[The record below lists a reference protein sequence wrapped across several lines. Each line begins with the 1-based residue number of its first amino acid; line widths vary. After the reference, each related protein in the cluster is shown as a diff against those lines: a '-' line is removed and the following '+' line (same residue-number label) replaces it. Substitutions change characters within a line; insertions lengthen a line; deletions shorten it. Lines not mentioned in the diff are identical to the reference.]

1 MWCYTEHFKEEALA
15 ELTNSEDGAEAT
27 AEAGAQAVLETRN
40 RDAEAAGQRL
50 QARSRRDWHT
60 YFMHIAEAVASRGTC
75 DRKQVGAIIVSEET
89 ILSTGYNGSIRSLP
103 HCDEVGHDMVNG
115 HCRRTIHAE
124 ANAILQAA
132 RNGVKISGADIY
144 TTASPCWECFKMIA
158 NTGIRRIFYAEFYR
172 EEKSF
177 EVAAE
182 LGIELIWIRLD
193 GPPGA

>member
-1 MWCYTEHFKEEALA
+1 MKSDNLINENSPA
-15 ELTNSEDGAEAT
+15 EPSRSDAAASPGNDTL
-27 AEAGAQAVLETRN
+27 LERN
-40 RDAEAAGQRL
+40 RNAEAAGQRL
-50 QARSRRDWHT
+50 KATSRRDWHS
-60 YFMHIAEAVASRGTC
+60 YFMHIAQAVASRGTC

-89 ILSTGYNGSIRSLP
+89 ILSTGYNGSIRGLP
-103 HCDEVGHDMVNG
+103 HCDDVGHDMVNG

-132 RNGVKISGADIY
+132 RNGVKIKGADIY

-158 NTGIRRIFYAEFYR
+158 NSGIRRIFYAEFYR

-182 LGIELIWIRLD
+182 LGIELIMITPD
-193 GPPGA
+193 